1 MSEPMVVI
9 SARILTGLKAAVVA
23 RAGVDVALAWELD
36 EADRPRVRCLLHAGE
51 APLTPEFLLGFP
63 NLGLIAVMTAGYEGV
78 DVAWCKARG
87 LQVTYAGGVNAD
99 DVADHAMGLL
109 LASARDMHEQDRA
122 IREGRWRLEDR
133 LIPQPSLTGRRLG
146 IVGLGYIGAAI
157 ARRAEP
163 FKLKV
168 SWWGPRPQ
176 DAPWPRAE
184 SLLALAADSDI
195 LMVACPG
202 GPETQGLVD
211 AEVIAALGPEGM
223 LVNVS
228 RGSVVDEDA
237 LIAALRSG
245 GLRRAALDVFQQEP
259 TPADRWADVPH
270 TLLTPHRAGATTE
283 GVPNMVGLALEN
295 IRLFLAG
302 EAVASPVP

>member
-1 MSEPMVVI
+1 MSEPLVVI
-9 SARILTGLKAAVVA
+9 SARILTGLKAVVA

-51 APLTPEFLLGFP
+51 APLTPEVLRGFP

-78 DVAWCKARG
+78 DVPWCRSHG
-87 LQVTYAGGVNAD
+87 IQVTYAGGVNAD

-109 LASARDMHEQDRA
+109 LASSRDMHDQDRA

-133 LIPQPSLTGRRLG
+133 LLPQPSLTGRRLG

-168 SWWGPRPQ
+168 SWWGPRPK

-184 SLLALAADSDI
+184 SLLALARDSDI

-202 GPETQGLVD
+202 GPETQGLVS
-211 AEVIAALGPEGM
+211 AEVIAALGPDGM
-223 LVNVS
+223 LVNVA

-237 LIAALRSG
+237 LIAALKSG
-245 GLRRAALDVFQQEP
+245 GLRRAALDVFREEP
-259 TPADRWADVPH
+259 TPAERWADVPH
-270 TLLTPHRAGATTE
+270 TLLTPHRAGGTTE

-302 EAVASPVP
+302 EPVASPVP

>member
-1 MSEPMVVI
+1 MTTPLVAI
-9 SARILTGLKAAVVA
+9 SARILTGLKGAVA
-23 RAGVDVALAWELD
+23 KAGFEVALAWELG
-36 EADRPRVRCLLHAGE
+36 EADRLRVRCLLHAGE
-51 APLTPEFLLGFP
+51 ARLTPEDLASYP
-63 NLGLIAVMTAGYEGV
+63 NLGLVAVMTAGYEGV
-78 DVAWCKARG
+78 DPTWCRAHG
-87 LQVTYAGGVNAD
+87 IEVTYAGGVNAD

-109 LASARDMHEQDRA
+109 LAGSRDMHEQDRA

-133 LIPQPSLTGRRLG
+133 LLPQPSLTGRRLG
-146 IVGLGYIGAAI
+146 IVGLGHIGAAI

-163 FKLKV
+163 FRLSV
-168 SWWGPRPQ
+168 SWWGPRPK

-184 SLLALAADSDI
+184 SLLALAHDSDI

-202 GPETQGLVD
+202 GPETHGLVS
-211 AEVIAALGPEGM
+211 AEVIAALGPDGM
-223 LVNVS
+223 LVNVA

-245 GLRRAALDVFQQEP
+245 ELRRAALDVFAQEP
-259 TPADRWADVPH
+259 TPAGRWADVPH
-270 TLLTPHRAGATTE
+270 TLLTPHRAGGTTE

-302 EAVASPVP
+302 EPVASPVP